1 MAKFVTFAM
10 VAMCSSN
17 LKFTNKIILESFWD
31 HLDCVAIVEQGG
43 LLWRDVVVMEL
54 ERGKSHF
61 WEAGP
66 FVTVFDSTFLIIL
79 LTLEYLLGFGK
90 NPYTQR
96 PPTRTSL
103 QPLIKY
109 TDFYF

>member
-1 MAKFVTFAM
+1 M
-10 VAMCSSN
+10 N
-17 LKFTNKIILESFWD
+17 EILLESLWD
-31 HLDCVAIVEQGG
+31 HLDCVAIVQQGG
-43 LLWRDVVVMEL
+43 LLWRDVVVVEF

-61 WEAGP
+61 WQAGP
-66 FVTVFDSTFLIIL
+66 FVQVFNSTFHIVL
-79 LTLEYLLGFGK
+79 LTLECLLGFGK
-90 NPYTQR
+90 SLYTQR

>member
-17 LKFTNKIILESFWD
+17 LKFMNKALLKRLWD

-43 LLWRDVVVMEL
+43 RLWRDVVVMEL

-66 FVTVFDSTFLIIL
+66 FVTVFNSTFLIIL

-90 NPYTQR
+90 SLYTQR

>member
-1 MAKFVTFAM
+1 MAKFVAFEM

-17 LKFTNKIILESFWD
+17 FKFLNKDLLESLWD

-43 LLWRDVVVMEL
+43 LLWGDVVVVEF

-66 FVTVFDSTFLIIL
+66 FVQVFIQL
-79 LTLEYLLGFGK
+79 
-90 NPYTQR
+90 
-96 PPTRTSL
+96 SL
-103 QPLIKY
+103 S
-109 TDFYF
+109 FS

>member
-1 MAKFVTFAM
+1 MAKFVAFEM

-17 LKFTNKIILESFWD
+17 FKFLNKDLLESLWD

-43 LLWRDVVVMEL
+43 LLWRDVVVMEF

-66 FVTVFDSTFLIIL
+66 FVTVFNSTFHIML

-90 NPYTQR
+90 SLYTQR